1 MRIDGSSAGYRSS
14 IDPESEPSGT
24 CSTERKEGSAPV
36 DAPKKETAARSP
48 ETDSRP
54 VAVLHEVGNGIVGAV
69 FGFFHGLA
77 KTASDVAD
85 GSFRALV
92 RPFETVAS
100 IAIFEFAKVTS
111 AVLTAVGLE
120 PKGRRLNDEERA
132 TLQRMF
138 GGSLDLSAIRIKE
151 NAGAMSFGGMAR
163 TIGDT
168 IYFPGEAD
176 LKTLRH
182 EAVHAWQF
190 SHGGTLYLAGSLEAQ
205 AAAGIKTGDRN
216 DAYRFE
222 EDIQAGHPWRDLN
235 PEQQAKLME
244 IVADQG
250 YFATDDAPKHTRVI
264 SAVDGRDY
272 TAAVEQGLAQMRAGK
287 GAP

>member
-14 IDPESEPSGT
+14 FDPESEPSGT
-24 CSTERKEGSAPV
+24 RSTERKERSSPV
-36 DAPKKETAARSP
+36 ESPKKETATRSP
-48 ETDSRP
+48 QTDSRP

-77 KTASDVAD
+77 KTASDVAH
-85 GSFRALV
+85 GSLRALA
-92 RPFETVAS
+92 RPFEVAAS

-151 NAGAMSFGGMAR
+151 NAGAMTVGDTAR

-168 IYFPGEAD
+168 IYFPGKAD
-176 LKTLRH
+176 LKTLQH

-205 AAAGIKTGDRN
+205 GAAWLKTRDRN

-222 EDIQAGHPWRDLN
+222 KDVQAGRSWRELN
-235 PEQQAKLME
+235 PEQQAELME
-244 IVADQG
+244 TAAGRG
-250 YFATDDAPKHTRVI
+250 YFASDDAPKHTRVI
-264 SAVDGRDY
+264 SATDGRDY
-272 TAAVEQGLAQMRAGK
+272 TDAVEHGLAQMRAGK
-287 GAP
+287 GA